1 METGLSVNKHIFQI
15 LSKDEALAS
24 MVGKNIY
31 PLVAEEDVKAP
42 FITFTKSSVVPSYY
56 KVGVADDKVSFTINI
71 VANDYVTTVNI
82 AERIRQLLEGRTS
95 TYFKRIELSNC
106 YENYTNDNYVQ
117 NLQFLAII

>member
-15 LSKDEALAS
+15 LSKDEALAN

>member
-15 LSKDEALAS
+15 LSKDEALAK

-31 PLVAEEDVKAP
+31 PLVAEEHVKLP

-56 KVGVADDKVSFTINI
+56 KVGVADDKVSFTVNI

-95 TYFKRIELSNC
+95 GYFKRIELSNC
-106 YENYTNDNYVQ
+106 YENYSNDNYVQ
-117 NLQFLAII
+117 NLQFLAVI

>member
-15 LSKDEALAS
+15 LSKDEALAK

-31 PLVAEEDVKAP
+31 PLVAEEDVKLP

-56 KVGVADDKVSFTINI
+56 KVGVADDKVSFTVNI
-71 VANDYVTTVNI
+71 VANDYITTVNI

-95 TYFKRIELSNC
+95 SYFKRIELQNC
-106 YENYTNDNYVQ
+106 YENYSNDNYVQ
-117 NLQFLAII
+117 NCSFWR

>member
-15 LSKDEALAS
+15 LSKDEALAK

-31 PLVAEEDVKAP
+31 PLVAEEDVKLP

-56 KVGVADDKVSFTINI
+56 KVGVADDKVSFT
-71 VANDYVTTVNI
+71 VNI

-95 TYFKRIELSNC
+95 SYFKRIELSNC
-106 YENYTNDNYVQ
+106 YENYSNDNYVQ

>member
-1 METGLSVNKHIFQI
+1 METGLSVNKHIFRI
-15 LSKDEALAS
+15 LSKDEALAK

-31 PLVAEEDVKAP
+31 PLVDEEDVKLP

-56 KVGVADDKVSFTINI
+56 KVGVADDKVSFTVNI

-95 TYFKRIELSNC
+95 SYFKRIELSNC
-106 YENYTNDNYVQ
+106 YENYSNDNYVQ

>member
-15 LSKDEALAS
+15 LSKDEALAK
-24 MVGKNIY
+24 MVGNNIY
-31 PLVAEEDVKAP
+31 PLVAEEEVKLP

-56 KVGVADDKVSFTINI
+56 KVGVADDKVSFTVNI

-95 TYFKRIELSNC
+95 SYFKRIELSNC
-106 YENYTNDNYVQ
+106 YENYSNDNYVQ

>member
-1 METGLSVNKHIFQI
+1 
-15 LSKDEALAS
+15 

-31 PLVAEEDVKAP
+31 PLVAEEDVKLP

-56 KVGVADDKVSFTINI
+56 KVGVADDKVSFTVNI

-82 AERIRQLLEGRTS
+82 AERVRQLLEGRTS

-106 YENYTNDNYVQ
+106 YENYSNDNYVQ

>member
-15 LSKDEALAS
+15 LSKDVVLAK

-31 PLVAEEDVKAP
+31 PLVAEEDVKLP

-56 KVGVADDKVSFTINI
+56 KVGVADDKVSFTVNI

-95 TYFKRIELSNC
+95 SYFKRIELSNC
-106 YENYTNDNYVQ
+106 YENYSNDNYVQ

>member
-1 METGLSVNKHIFQI
+1 METGLSVNKHIFRI
-15 LSKDEALAS
+15 LSKDEALAK

-31 PLVAEEDVKAP
+31 PLVDEEDVKLP

-56 KVGVADDKVSFTINI
+56 KVGVADDKVSFTVNI

-95 TYFKRIELSNC
+95 SYFKRIELSNC
-106 YENYTNDNYVQ
+106 YENYSNDNYVQ
-117 NLQFLAII
+117 NLQFLAVI

>member
-15 LSKDEALAS
+15 LSKDEALAK
-24 MVGKNIY
+24 MVGKNIC
-31 PLVAEEDVKAP
+31 PLVAEEDVKLR
-42 FITFTKSSVVPSYY
+42 FITFTISSVVPSYY
-56 KVGVADDKVSFTINI
+56 KVGVADDKVSFTVNI

-95 TYFKRIELSNC
+95 TYFKRIELQNC
-106 YENYTNDNYVQ
+106 YENYSNDNYVQ

>member
-15 LSKDEALAS
+15 LSKDEALAK

-31 PLVAEEDVKAP
+31 PLVAEEDVKLP

-56 KVGVADDKVSFTINI
+56 KVGVADDKVSFTVNI

-82 AERIRQLLEGRTS
+82 AERIRQLLEGRIS
-95 TYFKRIELSNC
+95 SYFKRIELSNC
-106 YENYTNDNYVQ
+106 YENYSNDNYVQ